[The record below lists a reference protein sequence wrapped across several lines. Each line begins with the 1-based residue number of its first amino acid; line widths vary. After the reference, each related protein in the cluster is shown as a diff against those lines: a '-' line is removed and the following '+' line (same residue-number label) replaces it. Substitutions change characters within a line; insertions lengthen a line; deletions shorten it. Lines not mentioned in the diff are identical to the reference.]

1 MYFFKSIDPN
11 GNEQKQCSSDADNS
25 EMTVVKRHELLFA
38 KALSITKWQVSWLT
52 LPAPSHI
59 QLYKVVYRRKLL
71 SFTVARQPVIFT
83 RFPINSFRQ

>member
-1 MYFFKSIDPN
+1 MGMNKNNAAATQI
-11 GNEQKQCSSDADNS
+11 
-25 EMTVVKRHELLFA
+25 TVMGCIKRHELLFA

-83 RFPINSFRQ
+83 RFPINSFLN